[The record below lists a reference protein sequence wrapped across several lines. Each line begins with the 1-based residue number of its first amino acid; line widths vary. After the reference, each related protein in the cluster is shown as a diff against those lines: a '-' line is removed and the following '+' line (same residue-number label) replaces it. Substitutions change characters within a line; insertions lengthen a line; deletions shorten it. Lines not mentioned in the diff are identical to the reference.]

1 MQVHWTL
8 RPGPY
13 DSPRTLS
20 VATFLG
26 TGVWIME
33 LVEVIDDGSPSSIS
47 MGARREDSDHQPHY
61 SRTADEVRT
70 TVMRRI
76 L

>member
-1 MQVHWTL
+1 
-8 RPGPY
+8 
-13 DSPRTLS
+13 
-20 VATFLG
+20 
-26 TGVWIME
+26 ME